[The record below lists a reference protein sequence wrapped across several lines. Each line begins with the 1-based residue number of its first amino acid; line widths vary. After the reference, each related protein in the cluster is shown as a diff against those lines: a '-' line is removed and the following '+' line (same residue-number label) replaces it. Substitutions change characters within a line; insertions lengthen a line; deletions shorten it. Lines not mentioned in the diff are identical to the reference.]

1 MFSFNGEGILI
12 NKDDTKGILVRGYLK
27 TTLKK

>member
-27 TTLKK
+27 NDLKK